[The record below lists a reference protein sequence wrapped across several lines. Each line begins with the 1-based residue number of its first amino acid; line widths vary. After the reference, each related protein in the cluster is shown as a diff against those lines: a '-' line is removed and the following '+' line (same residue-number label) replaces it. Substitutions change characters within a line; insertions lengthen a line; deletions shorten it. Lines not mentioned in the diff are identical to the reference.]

1 MALKETAN
9 PFDEEAVYG
18 DREARSRIMEE
29 LLPHIRQALEI
40 EQAMRQGEAARDLL
54 SQTLEMLPV
63 GIALVDDSLNILTMN
78 RQADISL
85 RESRILGS
93 HGGRVRINNR
103 DQHRAL
109 HQAIQQSLQAGS
121 SHTLMLS
128 DQRPGGAIS
137 LMVCP
142 ADVVR
147 ATDQQEPSA
156 VTLFISNPE
165 INNLVNEQTVADL
178 YGLSEASSN
187 QSSVR
192 PIPTV
197 RRIWCR

>member
-1 MALKETAN
+1 
-9 PFDEEAVYG
+9 
-18 DREARSRIMEE
+18 
-29 LLPHIRQALEI
+29 
-40 EQAMRQGEAARDLL
+40 
-54 SQTLEMLPV
+54 
-63 GIALVDDSLNILTMN
+63 
-78 RQADISL
+78 
-85 RESRILGS
+85 
-93 HGGRVRINNR
+93 
-103 DQHRAL
+103 
-109 HQAIQQSLQAGS
+109 
-121 SHTLMLS
+121 MLS

-192 PIPTV
+192 PILTV